1 MGDPVVISCFDAFA
15 GPNEWAFLSNF
26 YVGARLE
33 YRTFS
38 FMTGEHMFQAFKASS
53 REDFV
58 RLADAP
64 SPAEA
69 KANGK
74 HYLRLRMDWERVKFD
89 VMRLVLR
96 TKFAHGREEAGLLL
110 ATGDALL
117 IEGTTWGD
125 RTWGVDLKAGRKR
138 AADEGAG
145 GLGLDGPW
153 EAGEPWE
160 LSPGRNW
167 LGALLM
173 VRRAELVAE
182 VRGAIRMPYGDVCRV
197 AEDLPPG
204 R

>member
-1 MGDPVVISCFDAFA
+1 MGDPVVISCFDEHE
-15 GPNEWAFLSNF
+15 GPNEWGFLSNF
-26 YVGARLE
+26 YVGRQLE

-64 SPAEA
+64 TPAEA
-69 KANGK
+69 KANGR

-96 TKFAHGREEAGLLL
+96 TKFAHGREEVGLLL

-117 IEGTTWGD
+117 VEGTTWGD
-125 RTWGVDLKAGRKR
+125 RTWGVDLKEGRKQATDR
-138 AADEGAG
+138 
-145 GLGLDGPW
+145 GLSLNGSW
-153 EAGEPWE
+153 EPGEPWG

-167 LGALLM
+167 LGLLLM
-173 VRRAELVAE
+173 ARRAELVAE
-182 VRGAIRMPYGDVCRV
+182 LRGTIRMQYGDVCRV